1 MELTIIETGAYL
13 ELKRKLSELSVLMA
27 DFQKRQPL
35 RHTRNDWMRRMY
47 ALHSAYPKEA
57 CKTTGTRD

>member
-27 DFQKRQPL
+27 DFQK
-35 RHTRNDWMRRMY
+35 
-47 ALHSAYPKEA
+47 
-57 CKTTGTRD
+57 KTAPPSHEK